1 MERLVKSHDKSAFPS
16 GRSHIITPTMRS
28 ALFGVFVLLFA
39 SSGYSAP
46 REHTIALGKW
56 RNVEARFDS
65 GTVQP
70 MRVRELVV
78 DGRVREY
85 VTGPV
90 HDVTDWVFVV
100 RRVYHLN
107 DALPNETVKSQTWA
121 WRPGGWIMLNRQTG
135 RITSLN
141 MAAFDSEVSIAAWY
155 RDFAAYC
162 GTSDDGL
169 KTYMVVAQLGKRKP
183 ILRKETTA
191 SACSVSQWER
201 MPSRVTFVVGGEKM
215 TFAVRSHGA
224 DLQPEPP
231 EEESQ
236 Q

>member
-1 MERLVKSHDKSAFPS
+1 
-16 GRSHIITPTMRS
+16 MRS
-28 ALFGVFVLLFA
+28 ALFSVFLLLLV
-39 SSGYSAP
+39 STGYSAT
-46 REHTIALGKW
+46 RTHTIVLSKW
-56 RNVEARFDS
+56 RSVEAHFDS
-65 GTVQP
+65 GAVQSIK
-70 MRVRELVV
+70 VRELLV
-78 DGRVREY
+78 DGLRRDY

-90 HDVTDWVFVV
+90 HDITDEIFVV

-107 DALPNETVKSQTWA
+107 DTLPEETSKRQPWA
-121 WRPGGWIMLNRQTG
+121 WRPGGWISVNRLTG
-135 RITSLN
+135 RVTSLN
-141 MAAFDSEVSIAAWY
+141 MATFDSELSAAVWY

-191 SACSVSQWER
+191 SPCAVSQWER
-201 MPSRVTFVVGGEKM
+201 MPSRVTFVVGVEKM

-224 DLQPEPP
+224 DLQAEPS